1 MARRTLSAF
10 MLAVAMASP
19 AAAAN
24 FDGQFD
30 GANSIAGG
38 TGECWGNNPA
48 SAIVSGGVITIRTV
62 EYDGTSEPITAQLAG
77 DGSFRAAV
85 PLRNGAVAFTGKVSA
100 RRIVANWKGPTC
112 YGTLDMTR

>member
-1 MARRTLSAF
+1 MARSTLSALI
-10 MLAVAMASP
+10 LALSMASP

-48 SAIVSGGVITIRTV
+48 SAVVSGSTITIHTV

-85 PLRNGAVAFTGKVSA
+85 PLKSGTAAFTGKVST
-100 RRIVANWKGPTC
+100 RRIVANWKGPAC

>member
-1 MARRTLSAF
+1 MARRMFSAL
-10 MLAVAMASP
+10 MLVVAMASP

-24 FDGQFD
+24 LDGQFD

-48 SAIVSGGVITIRTV
+48 SAIVSGGTITIRTV

-85 PLRNGAVAFTGKVSA
+85 PLKNGTAAFTGKVSA